1 MISNVMAVIQFLN
14 LCADVFYWIDDKIDD
29 LEFKRRCD
37 QRKKARKDF
46 IKTENERIKLEILR
60 DIERNSKP

>member
-1 MISNVMAVIQFLN
+1 MISNVMAVIQFVN

-29 LEFKRRCD
+29 IEFKRRCD
-37 QRKKARKDF
+37 QRKAARKKF
-46 IKTENERIKLEILR
+46 IASENERIKLEILR

>member
-14 LCADVFYWIDDKIDD
+14 LCADVFYWMDDKINFE
-29 LEFKRRCD
+29 EFKRRCED
-37 QRKKARKDF
+37 RKAARNKF
-46 IKTENERIKLEILR
+46 IATENERIKLEILR

>member
-1 MISNVMAVIQFLN
+1 MISNVMAVIQFVN

-29 LEFKRRCD
+29 IEFKRRCD
-37 QRKKARKDF
+37 KRKEARKTY
-46 IKTENERIKLEILR
+46 IKSENQRIRLEILR